1 MGPHDGAHSEALSH
15 ISFVSIIGDDVD
27 DDDVQIRQLPRLK
40 TDAAS
45 NERPRWEFQDSDD
58 LLRDYDQR
66 RRNAV
71 HTPCMSSLN
80 CHRQENQRETY
91 CMFLLTT
98 DWLVSDKF
106 RHKMLK
112 WCTSYNSGLC
122 FFVIL
127 SVWHYIAYT
136 VLKCR

>member
-80 CHRQENQRETY
+80 CRRQEKSKRN
-91 CMFLLTT
+91 LL
-98 DWLVSDKF
+98 
-106 RHKMLK
+106 H
-112 WCTSYNSGLC
+112 
-122 FFVIL
+122 
-127 SVWHYIAYT
+127 
-136 VLKCR
+136 VLIKY